1 MKKLIALT
9 LVLVCVLALFAGC
22 GKKKETLKVA
32 ISPDF
37 APMEFVDPSKSG
49 QDKFVGF
56 DVSLAKFI
64 ADELDME
71 LEIVALDFEACQ
83 AAVSSGRVDMSISG
97 YSYTEKRAANYNLSD
112 YYYAG
117 ENETE
122 QVLITLASNGKNFK
136 DAASIEGLKVGAQH
150 ASLQEEL
157 AKAQLPNAEV
167 ITFTDIGTGILQLKK
182 GDFDV
187 MAVAIGNAN
196 ALIANN
202 PEVAMS
208 GFQFEVD
215 ESAENNLILLPKG
228 DDEMTAKV
236 NEILAK
242 ALAAGYY
249 ETWYEEALATAGV
262 EVSYDA
268 DGNPIED

>member
-49 QDKFVGF
+49 QDMFVGF

-122 QVLITLASNGKNFK
+122 QVLITLASNAKNFK

-157 AKAQLPNAEV
+157 AKSQLPNAEV

-228 DDEMTAKV
+228 DDEMTAMV

-249 ETWYEEALATAGV
+249 ETWYEEALDTAGV

>member
-157 AKAQLPNAEV
+157 AKAQLPNAEI

-249 ETWYEEALATAGV
+249 ETWYEEALDTAGV